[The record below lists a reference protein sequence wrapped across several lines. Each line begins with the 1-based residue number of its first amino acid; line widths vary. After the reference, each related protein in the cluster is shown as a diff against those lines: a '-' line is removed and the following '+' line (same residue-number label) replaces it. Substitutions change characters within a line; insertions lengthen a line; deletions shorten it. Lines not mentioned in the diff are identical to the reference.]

1 MHNDSEEE
9 SILFYQHMV
18 NRTLIKLG
26 DLQED
31 TFFGSDCNLVIIT
44 ATNLQDSTW
53 SKVQAQSY
61 IFSQY

>member
-31 TFFGSDCNLVIIT
+31 TFFSSDCNLVIIT